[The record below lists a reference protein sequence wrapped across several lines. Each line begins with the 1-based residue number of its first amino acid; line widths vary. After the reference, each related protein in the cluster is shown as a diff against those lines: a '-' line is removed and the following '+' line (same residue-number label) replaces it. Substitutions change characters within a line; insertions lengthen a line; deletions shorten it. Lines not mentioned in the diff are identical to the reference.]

1 MKMRRF
7 GLLPAVAFLALA
19 ALAADDELVGAR
31 KAFVTVAPVSTITVA
46 TGGTGKAELR
56 FRVLPGYHI
65 NSSRPRS
72 ELLVPTRLKL
82 EPVTD
87 LGIGKIQYPDG
98 EDFSLP
104 FAPDQKLSVYT
115 GDFLVTADVLAV
127 RTASPGIFKVHG
139 ELQYQAC
146 DDRSCYPPKTLP
158 VAFEVRVVKG
168 RRGR

>member
-1 MKMRRF
+1 MKMRRLA
-7 GLLPAVAFLALA
+7 LLPALALLALA
-19 ALAADDELVGAR
+19 ARADDELVGAR
-31 KAFVTVAPVSTITVA
+31 KAFVTVAPVSAITVA

-98 EDFSLP
+98 EDLSLP